1 MQNGQGGNAPQ
12 TLRPKGY
19 NKLAVLMGRNP
30 QVAIFRRFGALNMLN
45 LLYLQAELS
54 ELERKFETAYLDD
67 AVSNKANVR
76 EFCKSMVALRN
87 SENGPNGDQLEQF
100 LVIQDKLEKYNAA
113 LVQVAEVSK
122 LRHAD
127 ERRLSDLQ
135 TWLEDSDLGG
145 DFLQATEAQPW
156 TKRHESDLAVL
167 EGPPAEEES
176 LLPALAELPLNLIHC
191 CLGSRGSRRRK
202 PDEETGVFQY
212 DDDGL
217 RRLNKLITT
226 TIASLLPVV
235 AIVVLYAVQGTW
247 RRIYVTIGFTTCFG
261 MALAMTSAKISEIFA
276 ATAAFAAV
284 EVVFIG
290 SVSNG
295 AGG

>member
-12 TLRPKGY
+12 VLRPKGY
-19 NKLAVLMGRNP
+19 NKLAILMGRNP
-30 QVAIFRRFGALNMLN
+30 QVAILRRFGALNMLN

-67 AVSNKANVR
+67 AVSNKADVR
-76 EFCKSMVALRN
+76 EFCKSMVALR
-87 SENGPNGDQLEQF
+87 SSKDGPNGDQLEQL

-127 ERRLSDLQ
+127 DRRLFDLQ

-145 DFLQATEAQPW
+145 DFLQATEAQTW

-167 EGPPAEEES
+167 EGPPEEEES
-176 LLPALAELPLNLIHC
+176 LLPALSELPLNLIHC

-226 TIASLLPVV
+226 TIASLLPVI

-247 RRIYVTIGFTTCFG
+247 RRIYVTIGFTSCFG
-261 MALAMTSAKISEIFA
+261 MALAMTSAKVSEIFA